1 MVLLLTEQDILRME
15 FYIQQFLFEHWYR
28 KMNQKLIICLS
39 FLLLSGCNQS
49 ADSPELITVSGK
61 VSYEGK
67 PIEEG
72 VIRLTPLKGTQ
83 APARTTQI
91 KKGQYQF
98 AERSAVKSGVYH
110 VAIEGYRG
118 GGRLPGDKTKDSPER
133 EQYLPEQ
140 FNQKSKIEEFTVKP
154 GNSEIQQDFNLK

>member
-1 MVLLLTEQDILRME
+1 
-15 FYIQQFLFEHWYR
+15 
-28 KMNQKLIICLS
+28 MNHKLIIGFSL
-39 FLLLSGCNQS
+39 LLLSGCNQS
-49 ADSPELITVSGK
+49 ATAPELITVSGK
-61 VSYEGK
+61 VTYDGQ

-91 KKGQYQF
+91 KEGQYQF
-98 AERSAVKSGVYH
+98 TERSAVKSGAYQ

-140 FNQKSKIEEFTVKP
+140 FNKKTKIEQLTVKP
-154 GNSEIQQDFNLK
+154 DSGEIQKDFNLK